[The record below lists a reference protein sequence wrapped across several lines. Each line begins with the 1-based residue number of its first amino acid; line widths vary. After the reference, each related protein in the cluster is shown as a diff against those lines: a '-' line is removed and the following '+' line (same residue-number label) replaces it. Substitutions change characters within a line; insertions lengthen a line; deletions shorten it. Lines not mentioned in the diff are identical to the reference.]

1 MRTVALVAHQ
11 VRYDQRAFWRDRQA
25 VFGIVA
31 LPLIFLVILVALFG
45 NDDSGDFHVK
55 NSTYYVPAIIAL
67 SVVSA
72 TFQYLAISLVERRE
86 AGILKRVR
94 GTPLP
99 PFVYI
104 LGRTATA
111 VLIALGLTVLVLAF
125 GRLAYGARVQ
135 THALPGLVA
144 TVVVGT
150 AAFACLG
157 FAAASLIASENA
169 AAPITQL
176 IVLPLNFVSGV
187 FVPTDAIPAGLL
199 DVGKVF
205 PIYHV
210 AHGLLVTVDP
220 RTTGSGIEVVDLAV
234 LAGWG
239 AAGLLVALRFFGW
252 TPRTRA

>member
-1 MRTVALVAHQ
+1 M
-11 VRYDQRAFWRDRQA
+11 
-25 VFGIVA
+25 
-31 LPLIFLVILVALFG
+31 ILVALFG

-67 SVVSA
+67 GIVSA
-72 TFQYLAISLVERRE
+72 TFQNLAISLVERRE
-86 AGILKRVR
+86 SGVLKRVR

-99 PFVYI
+99 PVVYVAA
-104 LGRTATA
+104 RTAHS
-111 VLIALGLTVLVLAF
+111 VLIALGLTVLMLVF
-125 GRLAYGARVQ
+125 GRVAYGAHVQ
-135 THALPGLVA
+135 TNAFPGLVL
-144 TVVVGT
+144 TVIVGT

-169 AAPITQL
+169 APPITQL
-176 IVLPLNFVSGV
+176 IALPLNFVSGV

-199 DVGKVF
+199 DIGKAF

-220 RTTGSGIEVVDLAV
+220 RTTGAGIQPVDLAV
-234 LAGWG
+234 LAAWG
-239 AAGLLVALRFFGW
+239 IAGLLVAVRFFGW